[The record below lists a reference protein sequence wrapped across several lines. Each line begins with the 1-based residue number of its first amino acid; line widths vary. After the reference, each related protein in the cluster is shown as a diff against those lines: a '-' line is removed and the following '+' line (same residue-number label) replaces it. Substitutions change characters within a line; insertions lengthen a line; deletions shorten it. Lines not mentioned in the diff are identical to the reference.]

1 MTSAPRNADTKFS
14 TLKANPK
21 RVDIFEVKISKKALI
36 TKIKNPNVA
45 TIKQQD
51 AKQMNG
57 LIRVCI
63 IAKIAVAAINEEKLP
78 T

>member
-1 MTSAPRNADTKFS
+1 MHVITSAPRNADTKFS

-51 AKQMNG
+51 A
-57 LIRVCI
+57 R
-63 IAKIAVAAINEEKLP
+63 
-78 T
+78 